1 VNHELQGF
9 APETGRIL
17 QLFSADVVVLLRYI
31 KALQVVNRRLN
42 RLAALWVDRPPSMA
56 SSTRLRKSIL

>member
-9 APETGRIL
+9 APETGRFL

-31 KALQVVNRRLN
+31 KALQVVNRR
-42 RLAALWVDRPPSMA
+42 RISG
-56 SSTRLRKSIL
+56 SIRE